1 MENKA
6 VSRDDRLNAAFWV
19 CLVFFGAA
27 ACWRLF
33 LALEKQLA
41 LYAYVDYFIMLG
53 CLVVGAMQK
62 NRWHNRLPACGI
74 VLVCILTQIV
84 NGGWSVNIGG
94 IFMSGQPMLTL
105 RHMADLVYYIALLVT
120 AVFLFLDRGRASCFS
135 SLAALLASLVF
146 IVTTCVLTAEYTG
159 DFNIAWEWWVEN
171 GMLVPTY
178 FAVTSLLALCL
189 FFYQYA
195 AFTAPMR
202 KKRREKLDAANKN
215 ARKRDA

>member
-1 MENKA
+1 MENKV

-120 AVFLFLDRGRASCFS
+120 AVFLFLDPRPRVVLFVFGGAFGKPCVHRHDLCFDGGIHGR
-135 SLAALLASLVF
+135 LQHRL
-146 IVTTCVLTAEYTG
+146 
-159 DFNIAWEWWVEN
+159 
-171 GMLVPTY
+171 GMVG
-178 FAVTSLLALCL
+178 
-189 FFYQYA
+189 
-195 AFTAPMR
+195 R
-202 KKRREKLDAANKN
+202 KRN
-215 ARKRDA
+215 ARADVFRGDEPACAVPVLLSIRGLHRADAQKAPREA